1 MGKKVWLDFGHGGK
15 DPGAIGNGLRE
26 KDITLS
32 VGLKVGKELE
42 RHGIKVGYSRK
53 NDKTISLNDRAK
65 LANNFGANVFVSIH
79 TNAFGDSKAQG
90 VETFSYPTSKSGARL
105 AKNIQDEVIKAKL
118 YHRNRGLKTANFAVL
133 RQTKMTASLIEM
145 AFITNKQ
152 DANLLKTKQNE
163 FAIAITKGILN
174 HLGIKYKA
182 IQPKPSKPS
191 SGKLYKVQVGAFSN
205 KKNAEKLSE
214 ELRKKGYSNFIKEE

>member
-53 NDKTISLNDRAK
+53 NDKTISLNDRTK

-79 TNAFGDSKAQG
+79 TNAFGDSKVQG

-105 AKNIQDEVIKAKL
+105 AKNIQDEVIKTKL

-152 DANLLKTKQNE
+152 DANLLKNKQNE

-205 KKNAEKLSE
+205 RKNAEKLSE
-214 ELRKKGYSNFIKEE
+214 ELRKKGYSNFIREE